1 MMRPRTELERLL
13 ASDPFDTALRAEYAL
28 QLLEAGEHG
37 TALRQYELL
46 RKQAPAQAA
55 FALGVARCA
64 WKEGDTEAA
73 RRAYAE
79 ARGLEG
85 FTEDAELAQALGAA
99 RVQPGL
105 RVVQGE
111 APREPPVAEVVPL
124 TASGT
129 VRFADI
135 VGMEELK
142 RTIRLRIVEP
152 FLKPGLFAR
161 FAKKTGGGLL
171 LYGPPGCGKTL
182 IARAIAG
189 ECKATFIS
197 VGISDVL
204 NMWIGESER
213 NLSALFEKARGQ
225 RPAVLFFDELDALAY
240 SRSKASSEHTR
251 ALVNEF
257 LNQLDGMAGNNERI
271 LVLAATNMPWDVD
284 NAMKRPGRFDKQVFV
299 PPPDAEARA
308 EMFRL
313 KLRGLP
319 TEAIEPLALAQVTAQ
334 ASGADI
340 DGIIEEAKERVLADI
355 VERGVERSLTQA
367 DLLEAAR
374 ASQPSTLEWL
384 RTAKN
389 LVKYGGDGAYRDVE
403 AYLKA
408 HRLLV

>member
-64 WKEGDTEAA
+64 WKAGDTEAA

-111 APREPPVAEVVPL
+111 APGEPPVAEVVPL
-124 TASGT
+124 HASGT

-189 ECKATFIS
+189 ECKAAFIS

-213 NLSALFEKARGQ
+213 NLAALFEKARGQ

-240 SRSKASSEHTR
+240 ARSKASSEHTR

-308 EMFRL
+308 EMFRQ

-319 TEAIEPLALAQVTAQ
+319 TETLDPLALAQVTAQ

-355 VERGVERSLTQA
+355 VERGVERPLTQT

-374 ASQPSTLEWL
+374 ASQPSTLDWL